1 MIAGEHFC
9 SRGFHSAKE
18 VKTVGPATPGFV
30 LGSRLVFSYRQCGG
44 PLVYGMNPTDVVQ
57 KSAWGKF
64 HHIGNEKT
72 PYSELIPAV
81 EPTPGLSEE

>member
-1 MIAGEHFC
+1 MRRRLV
-9 SRGFHSAKE
+9 SRNPDLGSGRLG
-18 VKTVGPATPGFV
+18 TGSSWV
-30 LGSRLVFSYRQCGG
+30 LG
-44 PLVYGMNPTDVVQ
+44 NPKIVPAQ
-57 KSAWGKF
+57 KSAGGKF